1 MRQTWSVIEREALAG
16 AWAAVLGRVAPSAPA
31 GRVDATGAA
40 LLARWAEP
48 HRRYHDTAHLVA
60 VLKTIDGYA
69 ASAGDPDAV
78 RLAAWYHDAVYDP
91 TRADN
96 EAASA
101 ALARTELTAL
111 GAPPETVAEV
121 VRLVELT
128 VGHDVSADDRN
139 GALLADA
146 DLAVLAGTPE
156 DYADYA
162 AAVRREY
169 AHVADDAFREGRA
182 AVLRRLLALPRL
194 FHTPEL
200 AAWAEPAARRNM
212 TAELEKLQSGTDI
225 RGA

>member
-1 MRQTWSVIEREALAG
+1 VSGELAQAWRATLRRVAAEADK
-16 AWAAVLGRVAPSAPA
+16 AAVDGV
-31 GRVDATGAA
+31 GAA
-40 LLARWAEP
+40 LLARWGEP
-48 HRRYHDTAHLVA
+48 QRRYHDTAHLVA
-60 VLKTIDGYA
+60 VLKAIDEYA
-69 ASAGDPDAV
+69 DAADNPDAV

-101 ALARTELTAL
+101 ALAREELTAL
-111 GAPPETVAEV
+111 GAPPNIVAEV

-128 VGHDVSADDRN
+128 VGHDVKPDDRD

-146 DLAVLAGTPE
+146 DLAVLAGTAK
-156 DYADYA
+156 DYGDYA
-162 AAVRREY
+162 AAVRDEY
-169 AHVADDAFREGRA
+169 AHVPEEAFREGRA

-200 AAWAEPAARRNM
+200 AAWAEAAARRNM
-212 TAELEKLQSGTDI
+212 TAELAELEGRTDV